1 MENDFTNTNANDKF
15 HGRVLVSSQ
24 FAVLKCSTGV
34 YLQFVCYVLSWPF
47 MFCYFEQKYSLQVI
61 KLNWSESFKRKKIEF
76 NDQLRVLH
84 N

>member
-34 YLQFVCYVLSWPF
+34 YLQFVCYVLS
-47 MFCYFEQKYSLQVI
+47 
-61 KLNWSESFKRKKIEF
+61 
-76 NDQLRVLH
+76 
-84 N
+84 